1 MAGAYLDNGL
11 KGRDF
16 LTISDFT
23 TDEIRLII
31 DAAHDLKRDLKEGI
45 PHTVLEGKSLGMI
58 FTKPSTRTRVSF
70 EVGMYQLGGY
80 ALFLS
85 AQDIQLRRG
94 ESLPDTAHTLE
105 RYLDGIMI
113 RTFDQADVDELA
125 ECGSIPVINGLTDL
139 VHPTQVIADMMT
151 VEEHQGKLAG
161 LKLAYIGDGNNVAHS
176 LLQICAKLGVQ
187 MTIACPPGYEP
198 DAEILAAA
206 RQDAVKTGIQLEV
219 VEEPAEAVKDADAI
233 YTDIWA
239 SMGQEKEQEKRADA
253 FQFYQINEELL
264 KRANPGAVVLHCLP
278 AHRGEEIT
286 DEVIDGP
293 QSVVFDEA
301 ENRLHAHKA
310 IMALLQKIS
319 HMTTR
324 LEHSVKYSH
333 NHHSPKNGHEK
344 STSLEMLLKFLSYH
358 CSCSWFLIVYVN
370 DLFLF
375 CFTII

>member
-310 IMALLQKIS
+310 IMALL
-319 HMTTR
+319 M
-324 LEHSVKYSH
+324 
-333 NHHSPKNGHEK
+333 G
-344 STSLEMLLKFLSYH
+344 
-358 CSCSWFLIVYVN
+358 
-370 DLFLF
+370 
-375 CFTII
+375 